1 MKLLLCLLLLVSS
14 FYDFAVAWSNR
25 TAQEYYMRIAIELA
39 KEAVASG
46 GSPYGALIVDP
57 VASGGSPYGAL
68 IVDPRKSKVV
78 VKGRNHAGHNPIWHA
93 EMDAINGLNNLLPQN
108 TSVYAVAK
116 DLELYTSAESCS
128 MCMSAITWSGFGRV
142 IYGTSIPYI
151 ESQGQNQID
160 IRSVEVAKAS
170 AKFANTTVIGG
181 ILAEETNK
189 LYQRNSKYRKFI
201 EESHRHIH
209 HHSHVHN

>member
-1 MKLLLCLLLLVSS
+1 MKPLLCLLLLVLS
-14 FYDFAVAWSNR
+14 FHDFAVAWSNR

-57 VASGGSPYGAL
+57 
-68 IVDPRKSKVV
+68 RKSEVV

-170 AKFANTTVIGG
+170 AKFADTTVIGG

-201 EESHRHIH
+201 DESHRHIH

>member
-1 MKLLLCLLLLVSS
+1 M
-14 FYDFAVAWSNR
+14 
-25 TAQEYYMRIAIELA
+25 
-39 KEAVASG
+39 
-46 GSPYGALIVDP
+46 
-57 VASGGSPYGAL
+57 
-68 IVDPRKSKVV
+68 
-78 VKGRNHAGHNPIWHA
+78 KGRNHAGHNPIWHA
-93 EMDAINGLNNLLPQN
+93 EMDAIHGLNNLLPKN
-108 TSVYAVAK
+108 TSVYAVEK

-170 AKFANTTVIGG
+170 SKFANTTVIGG

-189 LYQRNSKYRKFI
+189 LYQRNSKYRKFVV
-201 EESHRHIH
+201 ENHLHVH
-209 HHSHVHN
+209 HHSHFHN